1 MTRRK
6 LTLALTAAAA
16 TMAFAGSA
24 QAAVIDTDS
33 VKLTGTGYDFGNAT
47 FVAGAP
53 TGGGDLKFDY
63 TGGQIKPHLTGTLH
77 MNDADGTCAR
87 MHLDYRDKNGASIV
101 VKHGGTVC
109 VNDDK
114 HQEFSVDLEPYADN
128 KIASVL
134 VQLEKETVSGW
145 FVVDNEVFYA
155 NTFADDVKITED
167 GVDFGA
173 TNTFLTSGPT
183 DSGSLS
189 WGLVDGQSTP
199 RLIGSIYLNNSSGV
213 CARMNLRYL
222 TDAGAFLTSKPGGV
236 VCADDNGLHQFTV
249 DLDPYTSNKIGK
261 VEVQLQTQGSNGSW
275 NTAGSETVSIA
286 E

>member
-6 LTLALTAAAA
+6 LTIALAAAAA
-16 TMAFAGSA
+16 TMAFSGSA
-24 QAAVIDTDS
+24 QASVIDTDG
-33 VKLTGTGYDFGNAT
+33 VRLTGTGYDFGNAT

-53 TGGGDLKFDY
+53 TGDGDLKFDY

-87 MHLDYRDKNGASIV
+87 MHLDYRDRNGTSLRIE
-101 VKHGGTVC
+101 HGGTVC

-114 HQEFSVDLEPYADN
+114 HHEFSVDLQPYSDN
-128 KIASVL
+128 RIASVL

-145 FVVDNEVFYA
+145 FVVDNAVYTA
-155 NTFADDVKITED
+155 NTFDDSVKITED

-173 TNTFLTSGPT
+173 TNTFLGNAPTGSGT
-183 DSGSLS
+183 MHWTLI
-189 WGLVDGQSTP
+189 DGQVTA
-199 RLIGSIYLNNSSGV
+199 RLTGSIYINNSSGV
-213 CARMNLRYL
+213 CSRMNLRYL
-222 TDAGAFLTSKPGGV
+222 TSGGTFLTSRSGGE

-249 DLDPYTSNKIGK
+249 NLDPYTSNKVGK
-261 VEVQLQTQGSNGSW
+261 VDVQLQTQGSNGSW
-275 NTAGSETVSIA
+275 NTAGSQTVSIA